1 MTEVQTLLC
10 ILGLALITLITRAFF
25 FMSEQQWRLPAL
37 IERGLQFA
45 PIAALS
51 AVIFPEIFL
60 WEDHFSGLL
69 MNSKIYGGVAGAA
82 FFILKRGQGHAVFGT
97 IVVGMLTYLPLHLI
111 LGWN

>member
-1 MTEVQTLLC
+1 
-10 ILGLALITLITRAFF
+10 
-25 FMSEQQWRLPAL
+25 MSERQWKLPAL

-60 WEDHFSGLL
+60 WEDQFSQLL
-69 MNSKIYGGVAGAA
+69 SNPKIYGVIAGAA
-82 FFILKRGQGHAVFGT
+82 FFVLKRGEGQAVFGT